1 MAARKPYIG
10 GNWKMNLHVAQA
22 DVLAHKLAQRFSRP
36 EPVDL
41 VICPAFPHL
50 QKVGGVLRDANS
62 SIRLGAQDFYHE
74 PNGAFTGE
82 VSLSMLEDVGVSA
95 VLVGHSERRHVL
107 KEQNQLVNAKCLAA
121 LNAWMQVIFCVGEKI
136 EHRESNQME
145 RVITD
150 QLSRGLEGV
159 TSEQMAQVTIAYEPV
174 WAIGTGHAA
183 TPADAQAA
191 HTAIRNH
198 LAKMFGH
205 LLAQTVRIQY
215 GGSVNPKNAA
225 ELFAQPDVDGFLVGG
240 ASLVTDHFLA
250 IIDVAR

>member
-1 MAARKPYIG
+1 
-10 GNWKMNLHVAQA
+10 
-22 DVLAHKLAQRFSRP
+22 
-36 EPVDL
+36 
-41 VICPAFPHL
+41 
-50 QKVGGVLRDANS
+50 
-62 SIRLGAQDFYHE
+62 
-74 PNGAFTGE
+74 
-82 VSLSMLEDVGVSA
+82 MLEDVGVSA

-121 LNAWMQVIFCVGEKI
+121 LNAWMQVVFCVGEKI

-150 QLSRGLEGV
+150 QLTSGLEGV

-183 TPADAQAA
+183 TPADAQVA

-240 ASLVTDHFLA
+240 ASLVADHFLA